1 METNLLL
8 CHGVDI
14 VSCSGLFWSLRIA
27 IHNLLNPLVDV
38 FIHFN
43 ILIQESI
50 FIDHSIL
57 RVSAKLRT
65 LLGGPGDGESL
76 DIFELPKDEEEE
88 AHDRVVAALFP
99 QNDWV
104 ADIVN
109 LTGYHGSDMQEMIV
123 PSHCDVRQKSEPG
136 LRFATRGDILESD
149 MQQKTVKPI
158 SKSRQKQNKT
168 TESRGY
174 CKPNS
179 HFLTQIDK
187 TAMSNKGRT

>member
-8 CHGVDI
+8 CNGLDI
-14 VSCSGLFWSLRIA
+14 LSYTGPFSLRIA
-27 IHNLLNPLVDV
+27 IHNLRNPLVDV

-43 ILIQESI
+43 ILIHLLIQESI

-65 LLGGPGDGESL
+65 LLGSPGDGESL

-99 QNDWV
+99 QNDGV
-104 ADIVN
+104 ADILN
-109 LTGYHGSDMQEMIV
+109 LTADQCSDMQQMIV

-168 TESRGY
+168 KQLKAEVIAT
-174 CKPNS
+174 PTPT
-179 HFLTQIDK
+179 F
-187 TAMSNKGRT
+187 